1 MPNDLLSTYNPAL
14 QRASVAEIK
23 AAKEGDKP
31 STLSQAAPVAGTILG
46 AIVGGLATGNPLL
59 GAQVGGAI
67 GSGVA
72 GVAEGVRKKNPGAA
86 LQGIESILGGVS
98 AAGAKAKPN
107 PWDYLNSPLP
117 PVAGPM

>member
-1 MPNDLLSTYNPAL
+1 MSNDLLSTYNPAL
-14 QRASVAEIK
+14 QRASVAELK

-46 AIVGGLATGNPLL
+46 AIIGGLATGNPLL

-67 GSGVA
+67 GTGAA
-72 GVAEGVRKKNPGAA
+72 GIAEGVRTKKPGAA
-86 LQGIESILGGVS
+86 LQGLDSLIGGLG
-98 AAGAKAKPN
+98 AGKKMLPN
-107 PWDYLNSPLP
+107 PADYLNSPLP

>member
-31 STLSQAAPVAGTILG
+31 STLSKAAPAAGTILG
-46 AIVGGLATGNPLL
+46 AIIGGLAAGNPLL

-72 GVAEGVRKKNPGAA
+72 GISEGVRTKNPAAA
-86 LQGIESILGGVS
+86 LQGAESILGGVT
-98 AAGAKAKPN
+98 AGTKAKPN